1 VLSEYNADSTPE
13 GGNKIKIQER
23 EREIKMKKKLSLVLA
38 GAMLAATL
46 AGCGPTPPAQAP
58 AAPEAGKEA
67 AAGGEAAAPAAD
79 ASNAE
84 LNLIIAS
91 NQTSLDNPYSYGMDK
106 FKEVVEDISG
116 GKIAVTVHKGTL
128 GENENELIEKLEM
141 GAASMVVASPG
152 FMTSIGVPEV
162 DIFSLNYLFD
172 SFDHWEACLDGEF
185 GNKMKEIVSEKTG
198 NNFRIMSYW
207 SSSVRD
213 YYGKKDITKPEDLK
227 GMTIRTQSSQV
238 QQDFWKACGAI
249 PTSVAWGE
257 LYQAL
262 QQGVVD
268 SAENDYTSF
277 MLKEHHKTDNGK
289 HIAETHHDYTTRL
302 LLMSG
307 HFYDGLTDEQK
318 GWIDE
323 AVEACTKE
331 EREVVYRM
339 FKESKEKVIADGAVV
354 TEFADVDIDAFK
366 ALALPIQDKF
376 AADNNMTA
384 ELEMI
389 RSQAK

>member
-1 VLSEYNADSTPE
+1 
-13 GGNKIKIQER
+13 
-23 EREIKMKKKLSLVLA
+23 MKKKLSLVLA
-38 GAMLAATL
+38 GAMLMASLT
-46 AGCGPTPPAQAP
+46 GCGGGSAQTATT
-58 AAPEAGKEA
+58 A
-67 AAGGEAAAPAAD
+67 AAKSDAAAPAETEAKAD
-79 ASNAE
+79 TATSDVKPE

-91 NQTSLDNPYSYGMDK
+91 NQTSLENPYSYGMDK
-106 FKEVVEDISG
+106 FKEVVEDKSG
-116 GKIAVTVHKGTL
+116 GKIQVTVHKGTL

-152 FMTSIGVPEV
+152 FMTAIGVPEV
-162 DIFSLNYLFD
+162 DMFSLNYLFD
-172 SFDHWEACLDGEF
+172 SFDHWEKCMDGEF
-185 GNKMKEIVSEKTG
+185 GDKMKEIVKEKTG
-198 NNFRIMSYW
+198 NNFRIMAYW

-213 YYGKKDITKPEDLK
+213 YYGKKPVTKPEDLK

-277 MLKEHHKTDNGK
+277 MLKEHHKTQNG
-289 HIAETHHDYTTRL
+289 HYISETHHDYTTRL
-302 LLMSG
+302 LLMNGS
-307 HFYDGLTDEQK
+307 FYDGLTDEQK
-318 GWIDE
+318 AWIDE
-323 AVEACTKE
+323 GVEECTKE

-339 FKESKEKVIADGAVV
+339 FKESKEKVIADGAEV
-354 TEFADVDIDAFK
+354 TNFEDVDIDAFK

-376 AADNNMTA
+376 AQDNNMTE

-389 RSQAK
+389 RAAAE

>member
-1 VLSEYNADSTPE
+1 M
-13 GGNKIKIQER
+13 
-23 EREIKMKKKLSLVLA
+23 MKKKLSLVLA
-38 GAMLAATL
+38 GMMVAASL
-46 AGCGPTPPAQAP
+46 AGCGGGAP
-58 AAPEAGKEA
+58 AASTTA
-67 AAGGEAAAPAAD
+67 AAGGGSGAAAPAAK
-79 ASNAE
+79 AE

-116 GKIAVTVHKGTL
+116 GKISVTVHKGTL
-128 GENENELIEKLEM
+128 GENESELIEKLEM

-162 DIFSLNYLFD
+162 DIFSLNYLFN
-172 SFDHWEACLDGEF
+172 SFDHWEKCLDGEF
-185 GNKMKEIVSEKTG
+185 GDKMKATVAEKTG
-198 NNFRIMSYW
+198 NNFRIMAYW

-213 YYGKKDITKPEDLK
+213 YYGKKEVKSPADLK

-289 HIAETHHDYTTRL
+289 YISETHHDYTTRL

-307 HFYDGLTDEQK
+307 NFYDGLTDEQK

-339 FKESKEKVIADGAVV
+339 FKESKEKVIADGAIV
-354 TEFADVDIDAFK
+354 TNFEDVDIDAFK
-366 ALALPIQDKF
+366 ALAIPIQDKF

-389 RSQAK
+389 RAAAE

>member
-1 VLSEYNADSTPE
+1 
-13 GGNKIKIQER
+13 
-23 EREIKMKKKLSLVLA
+23 MKKNVSLVLA
-38 GAMLAATL
+38 GAMVMASL
-46 AGCGPTPPAQAP
+46 AGCG
-58 AAPEAGKEA
+58 
-67 AAGGEAAAPAAD
+67 GGAAPAAGSGTAAAAAAD
-79 ASNAE
+79 GKAE

-106 FKEVVEDISG
+106 FKEVLEEKSG
-116 GKIAVTVHKGTL
+116 GKISVTVHKGTL
-128 GENENELIEKLEM
+128 GENESELIEKLEM

-152 FMTSIGVPEV
+152 FMTSIGVPEI
-162 DIFSLNYLFD
+162 DIFSLEYLFD

-185 GNKMKEIVSEKTG
+185 GDKMKEVAREKTG

-213 YYGKKDITKPEDLK
+213 YYGKKEVKSPDDLK

-249 PTSVAWGE
+249 PTTVAWGE

-277 MLKEHHKTDNGK
+277 MLKEHHKTGNGK
-289 HIAETHHDYTTRL
+289 YISETHHDYTTRL

-307 HFYDGLTDEQK
+307 HFYDSLTDEQK
-318 GWIDE
+318 QWIDE
-323 AVEACTKE
+323 SVEEATKE

-354 TEFADVDIDAFK
+354 TEHSDVDIDAFK
-366 ALALPIQDKF
+366 ALALPIQNQF
-376 AADNNMTA
+376 AADNNMAA

-389 RSQAK
+389 RAAAK

>member
-1 VLSEYNADSTPE
+1 
-13 GGNKIKIQER
+13 
-23 EREIKMKKKLSLVLA
+23 MKKNVSLVLA
-38 GAMLAATL
+38 GAMVMASL
-46 AGCGPTPPAQAP
+46 AGCGGGAAP
-58 AAPEAGKEA
+58 AAP
-67 AAGGEAAAPAAD
+67 AAGGSTAAAAAAD
-79 ASNAE
+79 GKAE

-106 FKEVVEDISG
+106 FKEVLEEKSG
-116 GKIAVTVHKGTL
+116 GKISVTVHKGTL
-128 GENENELIEKLEM
+128 GENESELIEKLEM

-152 FMTSIGVPEV
+152 FMTSIGVPEI
-162 DIFSLNYLFD
+162 DIFSLEYLFD
-172 SFDHWEACLDGEF
+172 SFDHWETCLDGEF
-185 GNKMKEIVSEKTG
+185 GDKMKEVAKEKTG

-213 YYGKKDITKPEDLK
+213 YYGKKEVKSPDDLK

-277 MLKEHHKTDNGK
+277 MLKEHHKTGNGK
-289 HIAETHHDYTTRL
+289 YISETHHDYTTRL
-302 LLMSG
+302 LLMNG
-307 HFYDGLTDEQK
+307 HFYDSLTDEQK
-318 GWIDE
+318 KWIDE
-323 AVEACTKE
+323 SVEEATKE

-339 FKESKEKVIADGAVV
+339 FKESKEKVIADGAIV
-354 TEFADVDIDAFK
+354 TEYADIDIDAFK

-376 AADNNMTA
+376 AADNNMAA

-389 RSQAK
+389 RAAAK

>member
-1 VLSEYNADSTPE
+1 
-13 GGNKIKIQER
+13 
-23 EREIKMKKKLSLVLA
+23 MKKTVSLVLA
-38 GAMLAATL
+38 GAMVAASL
-46 AGCGPTPPAQAP
+46 AGCGGGAAAPATTAAP
-58 AAPEAGKEA
+58 AAPAAGETTA
-67 AAGGEAAAPAAD
+67 AAAAAETTAA
-79 ASNAE
+79 SSVTPE

-91 NQTSLDNPYSYGMDK
+91 NQTSLENPYSFGMDK
-106 FKEVVEDISG
+106 FKEVVEEKSG

-128 GENENELIEKLEM
+128 GENESELIEKLEM

-172 SFDHWEACLDGEF
+172 SFDHWEKCLDGDF
-185 GNKMKEIVSEKTG
+185 GNKMKEIVKEKTG
-198 NNFRIMSYW
+198 NNFRIMDYW
-207 SSSVRD
+207 TSSVRD
-213 YYGKKDITKPEDLK
+213 YYGKKAITKPEDLK
-227 GMTIRTQSSQV
+227 GLTIRTQSSQV

-277 MLKEHHKTDNGK
+277 MLKEHHKTPNG
-289 HIAETHHDYTTRL
+289 HYICETHHDYTTRL
-302 LLMSG
+302 LLMNG
-307 HFYDGLTDEQK
+307 NYYDSLTDEQK

-323 AVEACTKE
+323 AVVACTEE
-331 EREVVYRM
+331 ERQVVYKM
-339 FKESKEKVIADGAVV
+339 FKESKEKVIADGAEV
-354 TEFADVDIDAFK
+354 TNFEDMDIDAFK

-389 RSQAK
+389 RAAK

>member
-1 VLSEYNADSTPE
+1 
-13 GGNKIKIQER
+13 
-23 EREIKMKKKLSLVLA
+23 MKKKLSVVLA
-38 GAMLAATL
+38 GVMVAASL
-46 AGCGPTPPAQAP
+46 AGCGGGAAP
-58 AAPEAGKEA
+58 ASTA
-67 AAGGEAAAPAAD
+67 AAGGEATAA
-79 ASNAE
+79 ASSDGKAE

-106 FKEVVEDISG
+106 FKAVLEEKSG
-116 GKIAVTVHKGTL
+116 GKISVTVHKGTL
-128 GENENELIEKLEM
+128 GENESELIEKLEM
-141 GAASMVVASPG
+141 DAASMVVASPG
-152 FMTSIGVPEV
+152 FMTSIGVPEI
-162 DIFSLNYLFD
+162 DIFSLEYLFD
-172 SFDHWEACLDGEF
+172 SFDHWEKCLDGEF
-185 GNKMKEIVSEKTG
+185 GEKMKEVAKEKTG

-213 YYGKKDITKPEDLK
+213 YYGKKEVKTPADLK

-289 HIAETHHDYTTRL
+289 YIAETHHDYTTRL
-302 LLMSG
+302 LLMNG

-318 GWIDE
+318 QWIDE
-323 AVEACTKE
+323 SVEEATKE

-339 FKESKEKVIADGAVV
+339 FKESKEKVIADGAIV
-354 TEFADVDIDAFK
+354 TEFEDIDIDAFK

-389 RSQAK
+389 RAAAK

>member
-1 VLSEYNADSTPE
+1 
-13 GGNKIKIQER
+13 
-23 EREIKMKKKLSLVLA
+23 MKKKTALVLA
-38 GAMLAATL
+38 SAMVVASL
-46 AGCGPTPPAQAP
+46 AGCGGGSKPAETTAAQA
-58 AAPEAGKEA
+58 
-67 AAGGEAAAPAAD
+67 EAAAPAQTD
-79 ASNAE
+79 AAAPASSVTPE

-91 NQTSLDNPYSYGMDK
+91 NQTSLENPYSLGMDK
-106 FKEVVEDISG
+106 FKEVVEDVSG

-128 GENENELIEKLEM
+128 GENESELIEKLEM

-152 FMTSIGVPEV
+152 FMTAIGVPEV

-185 GNKMKEIVSEKTG
+185 GDRMKQVVSEKTG

-213 YYGKKDITKPEDLK
+213 YYGKKEVKTPADLK

-277 MLKEHHKTDNGK
+277 MLKEHHKTANGK
-289 HIAETHHDYTTRL
+289 HISETHHDYTTRL
-302 LLMSG
+302 LLMNG
-307 HFYDGLTDEQK
+307 NFYDGLTDEQK
-318 GWIDE
+318 GWIE
-323 AVEACTKE
+323 EGVEACTKE

-339 FKESKEKVIADGAVV
+339 FKESKEKVIADGAEVV
-354 TEFADVDIDAFK
+354 NFEDVDIDAFK
-366 ALALPIQDKF
+366 ALAIPIQDKF

-389 RSQAK
+389 RAAAK

>member
-1 VLSEYNADSTPE
+1 
-13 GGNKIKIQER
+13 
-23 EREIKMKKKLSLVLA
+23 MKKKLALVLA
-38 GAMLAATL
+38 GVMTVMSL
-46 AGCGPTPPAQAP
+46 AGCGSKQ
-58 AAPEAGKEA
+58 EATT
-67 AAGGEAAAPAAD
+67 AAPAAD
-79 ASNAE
+79 GSAAATEGAAPANAE

-91 NQTSLDNPYSYGMDK
+91 NQTSLDNPYSFGMDK
-106 FKEVVEDISG
+106 FKEVLEDVSG
-116 GKIAVTVHKGTL
+116 GKISVTVHKGTL

-172 SFDHWEACLDGEF
+172 SFEHWEKCLDGEF
-185 GNKMKEIVSEKTG
+185 GERMKQVVNEKTG

-213 YYGKKDITKPEDLK
+213 YYGKKPVKTPADLK

-238 QQDFWKACGAI
+238 QQEFWKACGAI

-289 HIAETHHDYTTRL
+289 YITETHHDYTTRL
-302 LLMSG
+302 LLMNG
-307 HFYDGLTDEQK
+307 HFYDSLTEEQK
-318 GWIDE
+318 GWINE
-323 AVEACTKE
+323 AVEAATAE

-339 FKESKEKVIADGAVV
+339 FEESKEKVIADGAIV
-354 TEFADVDIDAFK
+354 TNYEDVDIEAFK

-389 RSQAK
+389 RSAK

>member
-1 VLSEYNADSTPE
+1 
-13 GGNKIKIQER
+13 
-23 EREIKMKKKLSLVLA
+23 MKKKLSLLLA
-38 GAMLAATL
+38 GALTAVSL
-46 AGCGPTPPAQAP
+46 AGCGPTPPAAAP
-58 AAPEAGKEA
+58 AGSAAP
-67 AAGGEAAAPAAD
+67 AGGDAAAPAAPTGGD
-79 ASNAE
+79 TAAPAAPAANAE

-91 NQTSLDNPYSYGMDK
+91 NQTSLDNPYSFGMDK
-106 FKEVVEDISG
+106 FKEVVEDVSG
-116 GKIAVTVHKGTL
+116 GKISVTVHKGTL

-172 SFDHWEACLDGEF
+172 SFDHWESCLDGEF
-185 GNKMKEIVSEKTG
+185 GDKMKQTVIDKT
-198 NNFRIMSYW
+198 NNRFRIMAYW

-213 YYGKKDITKPEDLK
+213 YYGKKDITKPDDLK

-307 HFYDGLTDEQK
+307 QFYDSLTDEQK
-318 GWIDE
+318 EWIDQG
-323 AVEACTKE
+323 VEACTAE

-354 TEFADVDIDAFK
+354 TNFEDLDIDAFK

-389 RSQAK
+389 RAAAGQ

>member
-1 VLSEYNADSTPE
+1 
-13 GGNKIKIQER
+13 
-23 EREIKMKKKLSLVLA
+23 MKKKVSLVLA
-38 GAMLAATL
+38 GAMVMASL
-46 AGCGPTPPAQAP
+46 AGCQGGAAP
-58 AAPEAGKEA
+58 AAP
-67 AAGGEAAAPAAD
+67 AAGGATAAAASAAD
-79 ASNAE
+79 GKAE

-106 FKEVVEDISG
+106 FKEVLEEKSG
-116 GKIAVTVHKGTL
+116 GKISVTVHKGTL
-128 GENENELIEKLEM
+128 GENESELIEKLEM

-152 FMTSIGVPEV
+152 FMTSIGVPEI
-162 DIFSLNYLFD
+162 DIFSLEYLFD

-185 GNKMKEIVSEKTG
+185 GDKMKEVAKEKTG

-213 YYGKKDITKPEDLK
+213 YYGKKEVKSPDDLK

-277 MLKEHHKTDNGK
+277 MLKEHHKTGNGK
-289 HIAETHHDYTTRL
+289 YISETHHDYTTRL
-302 LLMSG
+302 LLMNG

-318 GWIDE
+318 QWIDE
-323 AVEACTKE
+323 SVEEATKE

-354 TEFADVDIDAFK
+354 TEHADIDIDAFK

-376 AADNNMTA
+376 AADNNMAA

-389 RSQAK
+389 RAAAK